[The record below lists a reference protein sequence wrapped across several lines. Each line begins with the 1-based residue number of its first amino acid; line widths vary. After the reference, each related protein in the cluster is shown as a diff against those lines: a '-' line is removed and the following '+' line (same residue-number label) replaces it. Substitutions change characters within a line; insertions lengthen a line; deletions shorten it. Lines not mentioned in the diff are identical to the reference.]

1 MNQPINTFMRVLV
14 IVLCCALTV
23 LFVEG
28 CGDKKETPVK
38 PVIVGREGDTCR
50 LARTTLDFGYY
61 LTYEYV
67 NKRVK
72 KIILNADG
80 GDYPC
85 EPVYDAAGRL
95 QRVSGKI
102 VDTAYEY
109 DTKGRVVKE
118 TRILHRDSVN
128 THIPH
133 YSQRLFE
140 YDEADHII
148 KCSYVEGLGTDYNPI
163 FVKKGEVYR
172 IENYSYDVQD
182 DLITMVVSTRE
193 PKDTKFRVT
202 EEYAYFYDKLIN
214 PFYGHPGLFDF
225 NLYVG
230 TEVCN
235 APVVLSKHNI
245 IRRVIKGVP
254 TTTSYIYTDTKY
266 PLSSPNIAWLD
277 SNSVGI
283 NLEYQNC
290 K

>member
-1 MNQPINTFMRVLV
+1 MNSFMRVL
-14 IVLCCALTV
+14 ITILCCALTA
-23 LFVEG
+23 LFMEG
-28 CGDKKETPVK
+28 CSKKKETTVK
-38 PVIVGREGDTCR
+38 PVIIGREGDTCR
-50 LARTTLDFGYY
+50 LARTILDFGHY

-67 NKRVK
+67 NKRVQ
-72 KIILNADG
+72 KITLHADG

-85 EPVYDAAGRL
+85 ELIYDAAGKL

-109 DTKGRVVKE
+109 DNKDRVVTE

-133 YSQRLFE
+133 YGQRIFE
-140 YDEADHII
+140 YDEADHIT
-148 KCSYVEGLGTDYNPI
+148 KCSYVEGLGTDHNPF

-172 IENYSYDVQD
+172 IEDYSYDVQD

-202 EEYAYFYDKLIN
+202 EEYAYFYDKMIN
-214 PFYGHPGLFDF
+214 PFYGHPGMFDF

-230 TEVCN
+230 SEVCN
-235 APVVLSKHNI
+235 APVVLSKHNM
-245 IRRVIKGVP
+245 IRRVSKGVP
-254 TTTSYIYTDTKY
+254 TLTSYIYTDTKY
-266 PLSSPNIAWLD
+266 PLNL
-277 SNSVGI
+277 SNMPWINNFSVGI